1 MLNLEKVF
9 YIIIST
15 ILVTV
20 FILFTFVFS
29 PNAVD
34 NQKGKVKTIYF
45 ADNIS
50 RAHQKIIDKFN
61 KKYEGQIKVETINLP
76 FEKFSTNERKELLAR
91 YLRSKSNRID
101 VFSVDIIWVPRFA
114 KWCLPLDSMIDSQK
128 VNNLLPY
135 ALKSCLYDNK
145 LYALPLYIDIA
156 LMFYRDD
163 MLKQLPDYQEFS
175 TELASSITW
184 ERFFELQKKLKTPN
198 NNFYIFQADDYEGLL
213 CSFTEIMSNLNSRII
228 EEKEQLKLDEQNTR
242 KAIGFLHDLIYNK
255 KLSPEAVTD
264 LRENNSYQ
272 FFVNNNSF
280 AVRGWPNFLSDDND
294 YLSENLKYNIK
305 KAPLPHIANSEPA
318 SVFGGWN
325 LMVSKYSERIP
336 EVMKFLE
343 FILRDEAQKIL
354 YEEENFLPVIKS
366 LYEDSSFSV
375 KHSELNFYAKLFRTG
390 VYRPFIEEYTNVS
403 EILSFYIN
411 KALKNEITIDEAVKQ
426 ASEKI
431 TEKNV
436 IN

>member
-1 MLNLEKVF
+1 MLSLEKVF

-29 PNAVD
+29 PSAVE
-34 NQKGKVKTIYF
+34 NNRGKVKTIYF

-50 RAHQKIIDKFN
+50 KAHQRIINLFN
-61 KKYEGQIKVETINLP
+61 KKFEGQIRVETINLP

-114 KWCLPLDSMIDSQK
+114 KWSLPLDTMIDSQK

-135 ALKSCLYDNK
+135 ALKSCVYNNK
-145 LYALPLYIDIA
+145 LYAVPLYIDIA

-163 MLKQLPDYQEFS
+163 LLKQLPDYNKYSE
-175 TELASSITW
+175 ELASSVTW
-184 ERFFELQKKLKTPN
+184 ERFFELQKKLKLPP

-213 CSFTEIMSNLNSRII
+213 CSFTEIMSNLGSKII
-228 EEKEQLKLDEQNTR
+228 EDDDKLKLDEPNTIEAVR
-242 KAIGFLHDLIYNK
+242 FLHNLIYTN
-255 KLSPEAVTD
+255 KLSPEKVTD

-272 FFVNNNSF
+272 YFVNNNSF
-280 AVRGWPNFLSDDND
+280 AVRGWPNFLSDDNK
-294 YLSENLKYNIK
+294 YLSGDLKKNIK
-305 KAPLPHIANSEPA
+305 RAPLPHLSGSQPA

-325 LMVSKYSERIP
+325 LMVSKYSEKIP
-336 EVMKFLE
+336 EVLKFLE
-343 FILRDEAQKIL
+343 FILSQEAQKIL

-366 LYEDSSFSV
+366 VYEDSLFV
-375 KHSELNFYAKLFRTG
+375 ENHSELKFYKDLFNTG
-390 VYRPFIEEYTNVS
+390 VYRPFLVEYTNVS
-403 EILSFYIN
+403 NILSSYIN
-411 KALKNEITIDEAVKQ
+411 KALKNEMSVDEAVKQ

-431 TEKNV
+431 SQKVV
-436 IN
+436 ID

>member
-1 MLNLEKVF
+1 MLSLEKVF

-50 RAHQKIIDKFN
+50 KAHQKIIDKFN

-114 KWCLPLDSMIDSQK
+114 KWSLPLDSMIDSQK

-184 ERFFELQKKLKTPN
+184 ERFFELKKKLKTSDK
-198 NNFYIFQADDYEGLL
+198 NFYIFQADDYEGLL

-228 EEKEQLKLDEQNTR
+228 QENEQLKLDEQNTR
-242 KAIGFLHDLIYNK
+242 KAISFLHDLIYSK
-255 KLSPEAVTD
+255 RLSPQAVTD

-280 AVRGWPNFLSDDND
+280 AVRGWPNFLSDDNH
-294 YLSENLKYNIK
+294 YLSKNLKSNIK
-305 KAPLPHIANSEPA
+305 RAPLPHLEGSEPA

-343 FILRDEAQKIL
+343 FILSDEAQKIL

-366 LYEDSSFSV
+366 LYQDLSFT
-375 KHSELNFYAKLFRTG
+375 KNHSELKYYDNLFRTG
-390 VYRPFIEEYTNVS
+390 VYRPFLEEYTNVS
-403 EILSFYIN
+403 DILSFYIN
-411 KALKNEITIDEAVKQ
+411 KALKNEISIDEAVKL

-431 TEKNV
+431 SEKIV
-436 IN
+436 ID

>member
-1 MLNLEKVF
+1 MLSLEKVF

-34 NQKGKVKTIYF
+34 NSKGKIKTIYF

-50 RAHQKIIDKFN
+50 RAHQKIIDNFN
-61 KKYEGQIKVETINLP
+61 RKYEGQIKVETINLP

-114 KWCLPLDSMIDSQK
+114 KWSLPLDSMIDSQK

-135 ALKSCLYDNK
+135 ALKSCVFNNK

-163 MLKQLPDYQEFS
+163 LLKQLPDYSGFS
-175 TELASSITW
+175 NELASSITW
-184 ERFFELQKKLKTPN
+184 ERFFELQKKLKTSA
-198 NNFYIFQADDYEGLL
+198 NNFYVFQADDYEGLL

-228 EEKEQLKLDEQNTR
+228 ESNSKLKLDEQNTR
-242 KAIGFLHDLIYNK
+242 KAITLLHNLIFDK
-255 KLSPEAVTD
+255 KISPESVTN

-272 FFVNNNSF
+272 YFINNNSF
-280 AVRGWPNFLSDDND
+280 AVRGWPNFLSDDNK
-294 YLSENLKYNIK
+294 YLNEKLRANIK
-305 KAPLPHIANSEPA
+305 RAPLPHLSGSEPA

-325 LMVSKYSERIP
+325 LMVSKYSDKIP

-343 FILRDEAQKIL
+343 FIVSDEAQKIL

-366 LYEDSSFSV
+366 LYSDSTFV
-375 KHSELNFYAKLFRTG
+375 KKHSELKFFESLFRTG
-390 VYRPFIEEYTNVS
+390 VYRPFLEEYTNVS
-403 EILSFYIN
+403 DILSYYIN
-411 KALKNEITIDEAVKQ
+411 KALKNEISIDEAAKQ

-431 TEKNV
+431 TDKIV
-436 IN
+436 VD

>member
-1 MLNLEKVF
+1 MLTLEKVF

-29 PNAVD
+29 PSAVD
-34 NQKGKVKTIYF
+34 NNRGNVKTIYF

-50 RAHQKIIDKFN
+50 RAHQKIIDQFN

-114 KWCLPLDSMIDSQK
+114 KWSRSLESLIDSQK
-128 VNNLLPY
+128 VSNLLPY
-135 ALKSCLYDNK
+135 ALNSCVYKNQ

-163 MLKQLPDYQEFS
+163 LLKQLPDYLEI
-175 TELASSITW
+175 TKELASSITW
-184 ERFFELQKKLKTPN
+184 ERFFELQKKLKLPA
-198 NNFYIFQADDYEGLL
+198 NNFYVFQADDYEGLL

-228 EEKEQLKLDEQNTR
+228 EGNEKLKLDESNTR
-242 KAIGFLHDLIYNK
+242 KAIKFLHDLIYAK
-255 KLSPEAVTD
+255 RISPMEVTN

-272 FFVNNNSF
+272 YFVNHNSF
-280 AVRGWPNFLSDDND
+280 AVRGWPNFLSNDNR
-294 YLSENLKYNIK
+294 YLSEELRANIRR
-305 KAPLPHIANSEPA
+305 APLPHLSGSEPA

-325 LMVSKYSERIP
+325 LMVSKYSDNIP

-343 FILRDEAQKIL
+343 FILSDEAQKIL

-366 LYEDSSFSV
+366 LYHDSSFV
-375 KHSELNFYAKLFRTG
+375 KNHSELKFFENLFSKG
-390 VYRPFIEEYTNVS
+390 VYRPFLEEYTNVS
-403 EILSFYIN
+403 DILSLYIN
-411 KALKNEITIDEAVKQ
+411 KALKNEINIEEAVRL

-431 TEKNV
+431 SEKIV
-436 IN
+436 ID

>member
-1 MLNLEKVF
+1 MLSLEKVF

-280 AVRGWPNFLSDDND
+280 AVRGWPNFLSDDNN
-294 YLSENLKYNIK
+294 YLSENLKSNIK
-305 KAPLPHIANSEPA
+305 RAPLPHIAGSEPA

-343 FILRDEAQKIL
+343 FILSDEAQKIL

-366 LYEDSSFSV
+366 LYQDLSFT
-375 KHSELNFYAKLFRTG
+375 KNHSELKYYDNLFRTG
-390 VYRPFIEEYTNVS
+390 VYRPFLEEYTNVS
-403 EILSFYIN
+403 DILSFYIN
-411 KALKNEITIDEAVKQ
+411 KALKNEISIDEAVKL

-431 TEKNV
+431 SEKIV
-436 IN
+436 ID